1 MKKTKKKQ
9 MKEIEYNSEYLQSM
23 RNKLSAK
30 NKIMVSKR
38 LLDKAGE
45 IFNMALNDY
54 RGALFDEVRER
65 MDRGEKVN
73 INKEV
78 NEVWNKEEKVKKS
91 ITHQ

>member
-1 MKKTKKKQ
+1 MKKTKKKHI
-9 MKEIEYNSEYLQSM
+9 KEIEYHSEFLRSVG
-23 RNKLSAK
+23 NNLSAK
-30 NKIMVSKR
+30 NKIALAKLN
-38 LLDKAGE
+38 LLQAGE
-45 IFNMALNDY
+45 TFNMALDDY
-54 RGALFDEVRER
+54 RGALFYEVRER